1 MRSVTE
7 ATHAF
12 EAVFRGARRA
22 LINPLFVALL
32 SALFV
37 AGARTED
44 AAAPVQAQATGF
56 TDQGYG
62 RLLLTFSEET
72 KADVQLSNGILVV
85 SFRRP
90 VEVAVDRL
98 KDRLAGYVQAAR
110 RDPDSGA
117 IRLSLV
123 RQVSVNV
130 MEAGEKLFIDLLPE
144 DWAGLPPGLPQEVV
158 DELAKRAR
166 EAEKRE
172 RMNQALPRKAWAPV
186 KLRYAAAP
194 NFARFAFEM
203 PEPIATA
210 TAREGQ
216 ELRITF
222 AAPVK
227 VDFGEA
233 KVKLPA
239 SVAGLE
245 AQYESDETIVK
256 LVLAPEAGVRTFRD
270 DTAFTV
276 DVTPPP
282 PGAKPQA
289 VEGKVDEDDPAA
301 GKAAAEPNTDP
312 AKNELAAVEV
322 AAPKATPEK
331 DANSRAPLLETVPA
345 AKEAAPAIPVAASS
359 SEPVL
364 ATLSRQAGTTA
375 IVFAFGEPVAG
386 ALFRRGETIYLVF
399 DTARPIHTGE
409 LANAAPRFLREIEQ
423 IELPQGRLIKL
434 KLDKHRLT
442 SLESDGSA
450 WIVNI
455 GDTVGAPSR
464 PLPVRRVYTAESRP
478 GLFVPLAAPS
488 RVHTIDDPDNSDGLV
503 VVTAEPPA
511 RGLARAQD
519 FVDFRALATTH
530 GLVLA
535 PKADDLMIELAA
547 EGVTITRPAG
557 LVVSEM
563 DTALPPLPEA
573 KKHIARALTPLDPE
587 IWKAER
593 DSPFYDRE
601 MELSRAVAETPLARR
616 SEQRLALARF
626 YLAHDFPANA
636 AGTLE
641 AAVTEETQSG
651 DDAGFALLH
660 ALAELELARPD
671 DALRDLAKPSLAA
684 VAEAA
689 LLRANALT
697 QTARFTEARE
707 QFAAGQTGLIALPI
721 ELQRAALIE
730 ALRAAIEVSDFAEA
744 SRIRNE
750 FETIG
755 VSKDQEVALA
765 MLSARL
771 AQGIG
776 KSDQA
781 TSEFASVALGDDGPA
796 SAEARLR
803 LIEMRYTRGDLDRA
817 KAIEALEV
825 LSYAWRGNTTELETL
840 RFLARL
846 YVREARYREAFRQ
859 LDAALLSHPGSEI
872 TRAFQTEM
880 ATVFEDLFLSDKGA
894 SVEPIDALAIY
905 YDFSKLTPIGR
916 RGDELIRRLADRLV
930 AVDLLDQAAELLD
943 HQVEFRLAGAAKAQ
957 VATKLAM
964 IHLMNRKP
972 AEAIRVL
979 AGSRSRELPQDL
991 REQRLLLEAR
1001 AIAETGRHDAALEM
1015 IENLTGAEA
1024 DRMRADVLW
1033 SAKRW
1038 REAGEAIEK
1047 FLGDRWKKEPALD
1060 EIERGDVLRA
1070 GIAFALGN
1078 ETIGLSRLRDR
1089 FAAKMDGPE
1098 RKAFDIVASGEWRNP
1113 KSVGEVARTL
1123 SAADSLDLFIKLYR
1137 ARFPDKPLPPDTAPT
1152 ADIAPRISTR

>member
-1 MRSVTE
+1 MRSVPE
-7 ATHAF
+7 AIRAF
-12 EAVFRGARRA
+12 ETVFRGARRA

-32 SALFV
+32 SVLFI
-37 AGARTED
+37 AGARAED
-44 AAAPVQAQATGF
+44 GAEPVRVQASGF
-56 TDQGYG
+56 TDNGHG
-62 RLLLTFSEET
+62 RLLLTFSQET
-72 KADVQLSNGILVV
+72 KADVQVSNGILVV

-90 VEVAVDRL
+90 VDIAVDRL
-98 KDRLAGYVQAAR
+98 KDRLAGYVQAVR
-110 RDPDSGA
+110 RDPDNAA
-117 IRLSLV
+117 IRLSLS
-123 RQVSVNV
+123 RPVSVNV
-130 MEAGEKLFIDLLPE
+130 MEAGEKLFIDLLP
-144 DWAGLPPGLPQEVV
+144 DGWIGLPPGLPQEVV

-172 RMNQALPRKAWAPV
+172 RMHETLPRKVWAPV
-186 KLRYAAAP
+186 RLRYAAAP

-222 AAPVK
+222 GAPVK
-227 VDFGEA
+227 VEFGETKA
-233 KVKLPA
+233 KLPA
-239 SVAGLE
+239 SVVGLE
-245 AQYESDETIVK
+245 AQYDRDETIVK
-256 LVLAPEAGVRTFRD
+256 LVLAPEAGARTFRD

-282 PGAKPQA
+282 GAKPQA
-289 VEGKVDEDDPAA
+289 VEGKAGEDDPAEE
-301 GKAAAEPNTDP
+301 KAAAEPNTDP

-322 AAPKATPEK
+322 AAPAAIPGK
-331 DANSRAPLLETVPA
+331 DANSAIALLDTAPA
-345 AKEAAPAIPVAASS
+345 AKEAAPAIAVASSS

-364 ATLSRQAGTTA
+364 ATLSRQAGRSA
-375 IVFAFGEPVAG
+375 IVFAFGEPTAG
-386 ALFRRGETIYLVF
+386 ALFRRGETIFLVF
-399 DTARPIHTGE
+399 DTARSIQVDE
-409 LANAAPRFLREIEQ
+409 IASAAPRFLRAIEQ

-434 KLDKHRLT
+434 KLDKRRLT
-442 SLESDGSA
+442 SLESDGGS

-455 GDTVGAPSR
+455 GDMTSAASR
-464 PLPVRRVYTAESRP
+464 PLPVRRVYAAENRA

-488 RVHTIDDPDNSDGLV
+488 RVHTLDDPDSGDGLV

-530 GLVLA
+530 GLVLS
-535 PKADDLMIELAA
+535 PKADDLVIELAA
-547 EGVTITRPAG
+547 EGVTITRPDG

-563 DTALPPLPEA
+563 GTALPPLPDA
-573 KKHIARALTPLDPE
+573 KKRMTRALTPLDAE
-587 IWKAER
+587 IWNAER
-593 DSPFYDRE
+593 DSPFYARE
-601 MELSRAVAETPLARR
+601 MELARAVAEAPLARR
-616 SEQRLALARF
+616 AEQRTALARF
-626 YLAHDFPANA
+626 YLAHDFPADA

-641 AAVTEETQSG
+641 AASTEETQSG
-651 DDAGFALLH
+651 DDAAFALLH
-660 ALAELELARPD
+660 GLAELELARPD

-689 LLRANALT
+689 LLRASALT
-697 QTARFTEARE
+697 QTARFAEARE
-707 QFAAGQTGLIALPI
+707 QFGAGQVGLIALPI
-721 ELQRAALIE
+721 ELQRAALVE

-755 VSKDQEVALA
+755 VATEQEATLT

-771 AQGIG
+771 AQAIG

-781 TSEFASVALGDDGPA
+781 VSEFANVALADNGPA

-803 LIEMRYTRGDLDRA
+803 LIEMRYARGDLDRA

-825 LSYAWRGNTTELETL
+825 LSYAWRGNAIELETL
-840 RFLARL
+840 RLLARL
-846 YVREARYREAFRQ
+846 YVLEARYREAFRG
-859 LDAALLSHPGSEI
+859 LDAALLSRPGSEI
-872 TRAFQTEM
+872 TRAFQAEM

-894 SVEPIDALAIY
+894 SIEPIDALAIY

-979 AGSRSRELPQDL
+979 ASSRSRELPQDL
-991 REQRLLLEAR
+991 REQRILLEAR
-1001 AIAETGRHDAALEM
+1001 AISETGRHDAALEM
-1015 IENLTGAEA
+1015 IANLAGDEA
-1024 DRMRADVLW
+1024 ARMRADVLW

-1047 FLGDRWKKEPALD
+1047 LLGERWKGATALD

-1078 ETIGLSRLRDR
+1078 ETIGLARLRER
-1089 FAAKMDGPE
+1089 YASKMDGPE
-1098 RKAFDIVASGEWRNP
+1098 RNAFDIVVSGERQNP
-1113 KSVGEVARTL
+1113 KMVGEVAKTL
-1123 SAADSLDLFIKLYR
+1123 SVIDSLDLFIKLYR
-1137 ARFPDKPLPPDTAPT
+1137 ARFPDKPLSPDTAPT
-1152 ADIAPRISTR
+1152 AAIASPLSVR

>member
-1 MRSVTE
+1 MRSVPE
-7 ATHAF
+7 AIRAF
-12 EAVFRGARRA
+12 ETVFRGARRA
-22 LINPLFVALL
+22 LINPLFIALL
-32 SALFV
+32 SVLFI
-37 AGARTED
+37 AGARAED
-44 AAAPVQAQATGF
+44 GAEPVRVQASGF
-56 TDQGYG
+56 TDKGYG
-62 RLLLTFSEET
+62 RLLLTFSQET

-90 VEVAVDRL
+90 VDIAVDRL
-98 KDRLAGYVQAAR
+98 KDRLAGYVQAVR
-110 RDPDSGA
+110 RDPDNAA
-117 IRLSLV
+117 IRLSLS
-123 RQVSVNV
+123 RPVSVNV
-130 MEAGEKLFIDLLPE
+130 MEAGEKLFIDLLP
-144 DWAGLPPGLPQEVV
+144 DGWIGLPPGLPQEVV

-172 RMNQALPRKAWAPV
+172 RMHETLPRKVWAPV
-186 KLRYAAAP
+186 RLRYALAP

-222 AAPVK
+222 GAPVK
-227 VDFGEA
+227 IEFGETKA
-233 KVKLPA
+233 KLPA
-239 SVAGLE
+239 SVVGLE
-245 AQYESDETIVK
+245 AQYDRDETIVK
-256 LVLAPEAGVRTFRD
+256 LVLAPEAGARTFRD

-276 DVTPPP
+276 DVTPPL

-289 VEGKVDEDDPAA
+289 VEGKADEDDPAEE
-301 GKAAAEPNTDP
+301 KAAAEPNTDP

-322 AAPKATPEK
+322 AAPAAMPGK
-331 DANSRAPLLETVPA
+331 DANSAIALPETAPA
-345 AKEAAPAIPVAASS
+345 AKDAAPAVPVARSS

-364 ATLSRQAGTTA
+364 ATLSRQAGRSA
-375 IVFAFGEPVAG
+375 IVFAFGEPTAG
-386 ALFRRGETIYLVF
+386 ALFRRGETIFLVF
-399 DTARPIHTGE
+399 DTARPIQIDEIAG
-409 LANAAPRFLREIEQ
+409 AAPRFLRAIEQ
-423 IELPQGRLIKL
+423 FELPQGRLIKL
-434 KLDKHRLT
+434 LLDKHRLT
-442 SLESDGSA
+442 SLESDGAS

-455 GDTVGAPSR
+455 GDMTSAASR
-464 PLPVRRVYTAESRP
+464 PLPLRRVYTAENRA

-488 RVHTIDDPDNSDGLV
+488 RVHTIGDPDSGDGLV

-511 RGLARAQD
+511 RGLARVQD

-530 GLVLA
+530 GLVLT

-547 EGVTITRPAG
+547 EGVTITRPNG

-563 DTALPPLPEA
+563 GTALPPLPEA
-573 KKHIARALTPLDPE
+573 KKRMTRALTPLDPE

-593 DSPFYDRE
+593 EAPFYERE
-601 MELSRAVAETPLARR
+601 MELARAVAETPLARR
-616 SEQRLALARF
+616 GEQRTALARF
-626 YLAHDFPANA
+626 YLAHDFPADA

-641 AAVTEETQSG
+641 AASAEETQSG
-651 DDAGFALLH
+651 DDAAFALLH
-660 ALAELELARPD
+660 GLAELELARPD

-684 VAEAA
+684 VVEAA
-689 LLRANALT
+689 LLRASALT
-697 QTARFTEARE
+697 QTARFAEARE
-707 QFAAGQTGLIALPI
+707 QFGAGQVGLIGLPI
-721 ELQRAALIE
+721 ELQRTALIE
-730 ALRAAIEVSDFAEA
+730 ALHAAIEVSDFAEA

-755 VSKDQEVALA
+755 VATEQEATLA

-771 AQGIG
+771 AQAIG

-781 TSEFASVALGDDGPA
+781 VREFANVALADNGPA
-796 SAEARLR
+796 SAESRLR
-803 LIEMRYTRGDLDRA
+803 LIEMRYARGDLDRA

-825 LSYAWRGNTTELETL
+825 LSYAWRGNAAELETL
-840 RFLARL
+840 RLLARL
-846 YVREARYREAFRQ
+846 YVLEARYREAFRG
-859 LDAALLSHPGSEI
+859 LDAALLSRPGSEI
-872 TRAFQTEM
+872 TRAFQAEM

-894 SVEPIDALAIY
+894 SIEPIDALAIY

-979 AGSRSRELPQDL
+979 ADSRSRELPQEL
-991 REQRLLLEAR
+991 REQRILLEAR
-1001 AIAETGRHDAALEM
+1001 AIAETGRYDAALEM
-1015 IENLTGAEA
+1015 IGNLGGDEA
-1024 DRMRADVLW
+1024 ARMRADVLW

-1047 FLGDRWKKEPALD
+1047 LLGGRWKGATALD

-1078 ETIGLSRLRDR
+1078 ETIGLARLRER
-1089 FAAKMDGPE
+1089 YASKMDGPE
-1098 RKAFDIVASGEWRNP
+1098 RNAFDIVASGEQQNP
-1113 KSVGEVARTL
+1113 KTVGEVAKTL
-1123 SAADSLDLFIKLYR
+1123 SALDSLDLFIKLYR
-1137 ARFPDKPLPPDTAPT
+1137 ARFPDKPLSPDTAPT
-1152 ADIAPRISTR
+1152 AAIASPLSMR

>member
-7 ATHAF
+7 AIRAF
-12 EAVFRGARRA
+12 ETLFRGGRRA
-22 LINPLFVALL
+22 LINPLLVVLL
-32 SALFV
+32 SALLL
-37 AGARTED
+37 AGARAEED
-44 AAAPVQAQATGF
+44 APSVRAQVTGF

-72 KADVQLSNGILVV
+72 KASVQLSNGILVV

-90 VEVAVDRL
+90 VDVAVDRL
-98 KDRLAGYVQAAR
+98 QDRLAGYIQAVR

-117 IRLSLV
+117 IRLSLS
-123 RQVSVNV
+123 RKLSVNV

-144 DWAGLPPGLPQEVV
+144 DWIGLPPGLPQEVV
-158 DELAKRAR
+158 GELATRAR
-166 EAEKRE
+166 EAERRE
-172 RMNQALPRKAWAPV
+172 RANQALPRKVWAPV
-186 KLRYAAAP
+186 KLRYAATTS
-194 NFARFAFEM
+194 FARFAFEM
-203 PEPIATA
+203 PEPIAAT

-222 AAPVK
+222 SAPVK
-227 VDFGEA
+227 VDFGETKA
-233 KVKLPA
+233 KLPA

-245 AQYESDETIVK
+245 AQYDGDETVVK
-256 LVLAPEAGVRTFRD
+256 LVLAPEAGLRTFRE

-282 PGAKPQA
+282 GAKPQA
-289 VEGKVDEDDPAA
+289 VEARMGDDDPAEEM
-301 GKAAAEPNTDP
+301 AAAAPNIEP

-322 AAPKATPEK
+322 AAPEA
-331 DANSRAPLLETVPA
+331 APAEEAKSGSPLPATVPA
-345 AKEAAPAIPVAASS
+345 ANEAAPPAPAASLS

-364 ATLSRQAGTTA
+364 ATLSREAGRTA
-375 IVFAFGEPVAG
+375 VVFAFGEPVAG
-386 ALFRRGETIYLVF
+386 ALFRRGETIFLVF
-399 DTARPIHTGE
+399 DTARPIHIDE
-409 LANAAPRFLREIEQ
+409 LASTAPRFLRAIEQ
-423 IELPQGRLIKL
+423 RELPQGRLIKL
-434 KLDKHRLT
+434 KLDKSRLA
-442 SLESDGSA
+442 SLESDGSS
-450 WIVNI
+450 WIVDI
-455 GDTVGAPSR
+455 GDMMKAPSR
-464 PLPVRRVYTAESRP
+464 PLPVRRVYAADSRA
-478 GLFVPLAAPS
+478 GVFVPLAAPG
-488 RVHTIDDPDNSDGLV
+488 RVHMIDDPDSGDGLL

-511 RGLARAQD
+511 RGLARSQD

-530 GLVLA
+530 GLVLT

-547 EGVTITRPAG
+547 EGITITRPAG

-563 DTALPPLPEA
+563 GTALPPLPET
-573 KKHIARALTPLDPE
+573 KKRLARAQTPLDPE

-593 DSPFYDRE
+593 EAPFNDRE

-616 SEQRLALARF
+616 GEQRVALARF
-626 YLAHDFPANA
+626 YLAYDFPANA
-636 AGTLE
+636 MGALE
-641 AAVTEETQSG
+641 AAAPEEAQSG
-651 DDAGFALLH
+651 DDTAFTLLH
-660 ALAELELARPD
+660 ALAEIDLARPD

-689 LLRANALT
+689 LLRASALVQMT
-697 QTARFTEARE
+697 RYADARE
-707 QFAAGQTGLIALPI
+707 QFGAGAAGLIALPI
-721 ELQRAALIE
+721 ELQRAVLIDG
-730 ALRAAIEVSDFAEA
+730 LRAAIEVSDFAEA

-755 VSKDQEVALA
+755 VSPDQSAMLA

-781 TSEFASVALGDDGPA
+781 ATEFANVVLIDDGPA
-796 SAEARLR
+796 SAEAQLR
-803 LIEMRYTRGDLDRA
+803 LIEMRYACGDLDRA
-817 KAIEALEV
+817 KAVEALEV
-825 LSYAWRGNTTELETL
+825 LSYAWRGNATELETL
-840 RFLARL
+840 RLLARL
-846 YVREARYREAFRQ
+846 YVLEARYREAFRQ

-872 TRAFQTEM
+872 TRAFQVEM

-894 SVEPIDALAIY
+894 SIEPIDALAIY

-979 AGSRSRELPQDL
+979 AGSRSRELPQEL

-1015 IENLTGAEA
+1015 IVNLPGVEA
-1024 DRMRADVLW
+1024 ARMRADVLW

-1038 REAGEAIEK
+1038 REAGEAVEK
-1047 FLGDRWKKEPALD
+1047 LLGERWKGEAPLD
-1060 EIERGDVLRA
+1060 VVERGDVLRA

-1078 ETIGLSRLRDR
+1078 ETIGLARLRER
-1089 FAAKMDGPE
+1089 YAAKMDGPE
-1098 RKAFDIVASGEWRNP
+1098 RKAFDIVASGEQRNP
-1113 KSVGEVARTL
+1113 KSVGEVAKTL
-1123 SAADSLDLFIKLYR
+1123 SAVDSLDLFIKLYR
-1137 ARFPDKPLPPDTAPT
+1137 ARFPDKPLPVDAAPT
-1152 ADIAPRISTR
+1152 AVIAPQVSTR

>member
-1 MRSVTE
+1 MRSVIE
-7 ATHAF
+7 AIRAF
-12 EAVFRGARRA
+12 EPNFRGVRRA
-22 LINPLFVALL
+22 LINPLFVTLFCALL
-32 SALFV
+32 L
-37 AGARTED
+37 AGARAQD
-44 AAAPVQAQATGF
+44 AAPRVRAQATVF

-72 KADVQLSNGILVV
+72 KAEVQLSNGILVV
-85 SFRRP
+85 SFRHP
-90 VEVAVDRL
+90 VDVSVDLL

-117 IRLSLV
+117 IRLSLA
-123 RQVSVNV
+123 RKVSVNV

-144 DWAGLPPGLPQEVV
+144 DWTGLPPGLPQEVV
-158 DELAKRAR
+158 DNLATRAR

-203 PEPIATA
+203 AEPVATS

-233 KVKLPA
+233 KAKLPA

-256 LVLAPEAGVRTFRD
+256 LVLAPEAGVRSFRE

-289 VEGKVDEDDPAA
+289 EEGRTGEDGPAEE
-301 GKAAAEPNTDP
+301 KTVAEPNIDRP
-312 AKNELAAVEV
+312 VKNELAEV
-322 AAPKATPEK
+322 DPAAPEK
-331 DANSRAPLLETVPA
+331 EANSNAPLPETVPA
-345 AKEAAPAIPVAASS
+345 AKEAAPLVPVMRSS
-359 SEPVL
+359 SEPVP
-364 ATLSRQAGTTA
+364 ATLSRQGGNTA
-375 IVFAFGEPVAG
+375 ITFAFGEPMAG
-386 ALFRRGETIYLVF
+386 ALFRRGETIFLVF
-399 DTARPIHTGE
+399 DTARPIQVGE
-409 LANAAPRFLREIEQ
+409 VASAAPRFLREIEQ

-434 KLDKHRLT
+434 KLDKSRLT
-442 SLESDGSA
+442 SLESDGGS
-450 WIVNI
+450 WVVNI
-455 GDTVGAPSR
+455 GDMMSAPSR
-464 PLPVRRVYTAESRP
+464 PLPVRRVYVAESRA
-478 GLFVPLAAPS
+478 GLFVPLAAPG
-488 RVHTIDDPDNSDGLV
+488 RVHVLDDLDSGDGLV

-535 PKADDLMIELAA
+535 PKVDDLMIELAA
-547 EGVTITRPAG
+547 EGITITRPAG

-563 DTALPPLPEA
+563 NTALPPLLEA
-573 KKHIARALTPLDPE
+573 KKRLERALTPLDPE

-593 DSPFYDRE
+593 EAPFFDRE
-601 MELSRAVAETPLARR
+601 MELARAVAETPLARR
-616 SEQRLALARF
+616 AEPRVALARF
-626 YLAHDFPANA
+626 YLAHNFPANA
-636 AGTLE
+636 AGTIE
-641 AAVTEETQSG
+641 AAAVEETLSG
-651 DDAGFALLH
+651 DDAAFALLH
-660 ALAELELARPD
+660 ALAEFDLARPE
-671 DALRDLAKPSLAA
+671 DALRDLAKPSLVA
-684 VAEAA
+684 VPEAA
-689 LLRANALT
+689 LLRGSALA
-697 QTARFTEARE
+697 QTARFAEARE
-707 QFAAGQTGLIALPI
+707 QFGAGEVSLIALPI
-721 ELQRAALIE
+721 ELQRATLIE

-755 VSKDQEVALA
+755 VSKDAEAMLE

-771 AQGIG
+771 AEGIG

-781 TSEFASVALGDDGPA
+781 ATEFVHVALSDDGPA

-803 LIEMRYTRGDLDRA
+803 LIEMRYGSGDLDRV

-840 RFLARL
+840 RLLARL
-846 YVREARYREAFRQ
+846 YVLEARYREAFRQ

-872 TRAFQTEM
+872 TRTFQAEM

-972 AEAIRVL
+972 AEAIKVL
-979 AGSRSRELPQDL
+979 ANSRSRELPQDL
-991 REQRLLLEAR
+991 RDQRILLEAR
-1001 AIAETGRHDAALEM
+1001 AIAETGRHDAAIEM
-1015 IENLTGAEA
+1015 IGNLTGAEA
-1024 DRMRADVLW
+1024 ERMRADILW

-1047 FLGDRWKKEPALD
+1047 FLGERWKNEAALD

-1078 ETIGLSRLRDR
+1078 ETIGLGRLRER
-1089 FAAKMDGPE
+1089 FASKMDGPE
-1098 RKAFDIVASGEWRNP
+1098 RKAFDIVASGERRSA
-1113 KSVGEVARTL
+1113 KSVGEVARTM

-1152 ADIAPRISTR
+1152 AGIAPRVSTR